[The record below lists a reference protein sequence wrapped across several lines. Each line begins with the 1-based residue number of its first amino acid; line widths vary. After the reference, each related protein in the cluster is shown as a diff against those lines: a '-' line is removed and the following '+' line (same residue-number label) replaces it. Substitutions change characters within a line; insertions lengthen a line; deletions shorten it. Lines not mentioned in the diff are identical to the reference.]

1 MESSGELM
9 TMFDE
14 QGDKLKELIDNMV
27 DSLQLK
33 LVNATIVCS
42 GINVSKKKARTI
54 YHILYVSV
62 PP

>member
-1 MESSGELM
+1 
-9 TMFDE
+9 MFDE